1 MGVKFL
7 SLAGDNKILEFE
19 SVVSAHKVK
28 EGMKNVEDA
37 INDGAKKIQKIADD
51 SAKKVKK
58 AAQESAAVRVA
69 QEKTVQ
75 TRIIESG
82 KQTLQQMQN
91 QEKERERAQKAS
103 SQRILETIKQA
114 NRERSESQKQAN
126 RQELEAQKQADRERT
141 IAYKA
146 ALKEQQRAAKEQ
158 RDAEKKMA
166 KEAADAAKKEQ
177 QEAANNAVRAANNI
191 SAAYSKAATVI
202 LTQLKK
208 AFKDAI
214 AYAKEFDAQLTSI
227 AIVTGDPSQ
236 KSRLGEQY
244 EDMAQEMRVTAV
256 EIAQAAEE
264 LYRQGIGSE
273 EEVNN
278 RLKVI
283 TQYAKISG
291 LTFTEAV
298 EAMTASINAFT
309 KDGESGADTA
319 QRIADTWA
327 YLGDSVATS
336 SAEIGR
342 AMQKVASSGQ
352 AAGIGLEKLSSY
364 IAVIEAYTRA
374 APESVGTAL
383 NSMMARYMKVTAAG
397 FGESVTTDEGEV
409 VSINDIAKALQK
421 AGISVYTAGEG
432 FMEFGDVLDAV
443 AAKWGI
449 LKDDLRNYIATQVAG
464 TRGLNYF
471 LALMD
476 GYSQTLDLTAGAYD
490 SAGVAAQKFSIWQD
504 GLEAQLNELD
514 AAVKD
519 LYSDLLNSDAIKTF
533 VGYLTTL
540 VQWFGKVTEAT
551 NGWNVKLALAA
562 AGILMLGRAYTS
574 LKTAA
579 GTSGVMNLLARSFF
593 GVQGAATGATVA
605 ITGMRAAL
613 VSVGVGLAVGVIA
626 TLIGSFASMAQSAEK
641 TKEKLSELTGDYARN
656 NSDAKNMS
664 AQMEALRTSL
674 ENGTVTTEEYLD
686 ARRAL
691 IDQYPE
697 LEGALYNEQ
706 TAVNNLEA
714 AYAQLIETMGQ
725 KTGASLYSSY
735 ATARGSRVDAAT
747 IYDNAA
753 SQFYRSTAGTS
764 EMGAWAMGQFLD
776 RNGRV
781 KTDAFGKWTIKDL
794 QDAVDGLETYKQEFE
809 RTDEQIARMDNLSA
823 ELRGYIAMRTSE
835 LTGEMQTAVATI
847 VESAVNPYL
856 YEDIQDVFPLIIEK
870 MMSVDYGPTMGADN
884 IALWV
889 SDWFK
894 QNADVV
900 AGASEE
906 ELAEI
911 IASIGQEFTVDVI
924 RERLQAAMGYKS
936 DAMNHGYH
944 LALGRLEEIG
954 FLSLSNIDQ
963 MKALTDYLGQ
973 FETVDERSSAFGR
986 VKREAEEIFKS
997 TDLEAGPP
1005 IYNSV
1010 WDMVMANMGV
1020 AVSGGEAVVGEDPL
1034 KGLSLRDQMNA
1045 IGSVNTPTGRSID
1058 PLTTHALLDVVL
1070 GRELAEGKFSEALGE
1085 MAIEEAQA
1093 IMEGIVAAWSK
1104 GLKDNDYSGIF
1115 DYLLENMDFSPEDID
1130 YRGSANMDEYTQA
1143 LTKAEDIN
1151 ALFAAQQAMSAGEE
1165 LSGKDLKSLV
1175 ESYEELLPYL
1185 GNEEALREQIAE
1197 ILARETAEYGN
1208 LLDKYGLAVSEAED
1222 LSQALISN
1230 VTASNKASA
1239 AITKLQKGQRLTAT
1253 ELQTLVKEYPEVTDE
1268 LYQFVNGN
1276 LSAEEAMNALWKAQ
1290 ANANAESFA
1299 KSVQTAISAIDDLTE
1314 GTDEY
1319 EKALDNLGTLFAA
1332 GFGDDMS
1339 SFEFASQYIDDIRA
1353 AANGSEEALR
1363 RLQEAAFIHITGSS
1377 DVDFSAVENG
1387 LYNVSNLSKQ
1397 ALEVLQAM
1405 GLFEIETV
1413 ELPQTYYDLVPDT
1426 GFTGGGARFDDGML
1440 GGGVT
1445 YRQVKRTVTNKAT
1458 VLKLKN
1464 PFAGVSSGTKAGSG
1478 SGGGRSGG
1486 GGGGGGGSKSSSSAS
1501 AAQQKIDDLGR
1512 MTNATDYRLKIAEA
1526 WEEYYNQTGEL
1537 TKTIP
1542 YIEEEIRLH
1551 QELMDSYAKNRKELE
1566 PMALDYKAQVDA
1578 IEAQIASLKTLR
1590 DQYTAGS
1597 YNYKQYDKQITD
1609 LEAKLEEL
1617 LPDYEALVE
1626 TVDGYALSE
1635 INAKKA
1641 IDELNERLK
1650 EQRTAIR
1657 TLRADMKNTV
1667 SGYLDDL
1674 KEQQRALVDATIS
1687 MQDTVLEILR
1697 EEAQRELDI
1706 EKEKLE
1712 GKKDLL
1718 SEELSALRDNFNEA
1732 KAMADKQAKEDELRE
1747 KQRQLATLSTD
1758 PTKAKQ
1764 RAKLEQ
1770 EIADMRK
1777 DMAWDAA
1784 EEEVSSREDSIQQ
1797 EIDGLDELIDANRKA
1812 YDEISGYS
1820 EELINQ
1826 MYDVMRKTEDEMVA
1840 WLREHSTDYAE
1851 STREAQGK
1859 MVEEWTD
1866 TLDTIYGVIRTNW
1879 PEVEDLMMSGLDQIL
1894 EKLKQ
1899 TKDYMTANTETQTN
1913 MVESLSDDWQDML
1926 DSVKVLSETE
1936 RATNQKS
1943 IYDQAGASNPQA
1955 EAEEKKAEDAGA
1967 ITTTTNGRFYIR
1979 KGWDTKSDAYG
1990 TIPDGATVTVDGY
2003 HGSWYRTTWNGITGW
2018 VNMGAFKGID
2028 KTKLKKYARGGI
2040 IDYTG
2045 PAMVDGT
2052 PGRPEGILNADQLQ
2066 MLNRWVFALE
2076 RLSEPSFGENGD
2088 DIGGITVE
2096 PGGIVINVGSLSGSE
2111 DYEEAANGIM
2121 EAIYEKFKVRR

>member
-1 MGVKFL
+1 MSLMNEDFVKSLKLDATQPVEALKHVTAGVKETYREIDKTVE
-7 SLAGDNKILEFE
+7 SSEKKRSALAVAETKLRIKQEETLKARIQASSKEVLAQIKAESDAKKMEYAKDMQARKASADTALQNQKLVNALILENE
-19 SVVSAHKVK
+19 KQTNRQALADHKAKLSEEARLAREARAEQRRQERQAAK
-28 EGMKNVEDA
+28 ERK
-37 INDGAKKIQKIADD
+37 QL
-51 SAKKVKK
+51 
-58 AAQESAAVRVA
+58 AQEEIAN
-69 QEKTVQ
+69 Q
-75 TRIIESG
+75 TRIA
-82 KQTLQQMQN
+82 N
-91 QEKERERAQKAS
+91 QITNVYSMMATKVLAS
-103 SQRILETIKQA
+103 FRNMFT
-114 NRERSESQKQAN
+114 
-126 RQELEAQKQADRERT
+126 EAYR
-141 IAYKA
+141 
-146 ALKEQQRAAKEQ
+146 
-158 RDAEKKMA
+158 
-166 KEAADAAKKEQ
+166 
-177 QEAANNAVRAANNI
+177 
-191 SAAYSKAATVI
+191 
-202 LTQLKK
+202 
-208 AFKDAI
+208 
-214 AYAKEFDAQLTSI
+214 YAKEFDAQLTSI
-227 AIVTGDPSQ
+227 AIVTGDASQ

-244 EDMAQEMRVTAV
+244 EDMAQEMRVTSI
-256 EIAQAAEE
+256 EIAEAAEQ
-264 LYRQGIGSE
+264 LYRQGLGSE

-383 NSMMARYMKVTAAG
+383 NSMMARYMKVTAKG
-397 FGESVTTDEGEV
+397 FGESVTTDEGDV
-409 VSINDIAKALQK
+409 VSINDIAKALET

-443 AAKWGI
+443 AAKWET
-449 LKDDLRNYIATQVAG
+449 LNDDQRNYIATQVAG

-476 GYSQTLDLTAGAYD
+476 GYGQTLELTAGAYD
-490 SAGVAAQKFSIWQD
+490 SAGVAAQKFAIWQS

-519 LYSDLLNSDAIKTF
+519 LYSDLLNSDVIKTF

-551 NGWNVKLALAA
+551 NGWNVKLALLA
-562 AGILMLGRAYTS
+562 AGILMVGRAYTS

-579 GTSGVMNLLARSFF
+579 GTSGVMNLMARSFF

-626 TLIGSFASMAQSAEK
+626 TLIGSFASMAQSAEE

-656 NSDAKNMS
+656 NSDAKSMG

-725 KTGASLYSSY
+725 KTGASLYSNY
-735 ATARGSRVDAAT
+735 TTAKGSRVDAAT
-747 IYDNAA
+747 AYDVAA

-794 QDAVDGLETYKQEFE
+794 QDAVAGLETYKEAYE
-809 RTDEQIARMDNLSA
+809 HSAKEIASMDSLSA
-823 ELRGYIAMRTSE
+823 ELRGYIAVRTGE
-835 LTGEMQTAVATI
+835 LTDEMQNAIATI

-856 YEDIQDVFPLIIEK
+856 YEDIQDVFPLILEK

-906 ELAEI
+906 ELAGI

-973 FETVDERSSAFGR
+973 FETVDDRSSAFGR

-1005 IYNSV
+1005 VYNSV

-1058 PLTTHALLDVVL
+1058 PITTHALLDVVL
-1070 GRELAEGKFSEALGE
+1070 GRELAEGRFSEALGE

-1143 LTKAEDIN
+1143 LTKAGDIN

-1290 ANANAESFA
+1290 ANANAENFA

-1353 AANGSEEALR
+1353 AAEGSEEALR

-1387 LYNVSNLSKQ
+1387 LYTVDNLSKQ
-1397 ALEVLQAM
+1397 ALEVLQKM
-1405 GLFEIETV
+1405 GLFEIQTV

-1445 YRQVKRTVTNKAT
+1445 YRQVKRTVTNKVT
-1458 VLKLKN
+1458 VLKLKD
-1464 PFAGVSSGTKAGSG
+1464 PFTGLSSGDTKPKS

-1486 GGGGGGGSKSSSSAS
+1486 GGGGGSKSSSNTS
-1501 AAQQKIDDLGR
+1501 AAQQKIAELEN
-1512 MTNATDYRLKIAEA
+1512 MTTATDYRLKIAEA

-1712 GKKDLL
+1712 GKKELL

-1747 KQRQLATLSTD
+1747 KQRQLAVLSTD

-1784 EEEVSSREDSIQQ
+1784 EEEVSSREDSVQQ

-1826 MYDVMRKTEDEMVA
+1826 MYDVMRKTEDEMVS

-1955 EAEEKKAEDAGA
+1955 ESEEKKAEDAGA

-2066 MLNRWVFALE
+2066 LLNRWVFALE

-2096 PGGIVINVGSLSGSE
+2096 PGGIVINVGSLSGNE

>member
-1 MGVKFL
+1 MSLMNEDFVKSLKLDATQPVEALKHVTAGVKETYREIDKTVE
-7 SLAGDNKILEFE
+7 SSEKKRSALAVAETKLRIKQEETLKARIQASSKEVLAQIKAESDAKKMEYSKDMQARKASADTALQNQKLVNALILENE
-19 SVVSAHKVK
+19 
-28 EGMKNVEDA
+28 
-37 INDGAKKIQKIADD
+37 
-51 SAKKVKK
+51 
-58 AAQESAAVRVA
+58 
-69 QEKTVQ
+69 
-75 TRIIESG
+75 
-82 KQTLQQMQN
+82 KQT
-91 QEKERERAQKAS
+91 
-103 SQRILETIKQA
+103 
-114 NRERSESQKQAN
+114 N
-126 RQELEAQKQADRERT
+126 RQALADHKAKLSEEARLAKESRAEQRR
-141 IAYKA
+141 
-146 ALKEQQRAAKEQ
+146 LEQQAAKEKRQLAQEEIAHQ
-158 RDAEKKMA
+158 REI
-166 KEAADAAKKEQ
+166 
-177 QEAANNAVRAANNI
+177 ANQITN
-191 SAAYSKAATVI
+191 AYSMMATKV
-202 LTQLKK
+202 LASFRSMFTE
-208 AFKDAI
+208 AYR
-214 AYAKEFDAQLTSI
+214 YAKEFDAQLTSI
-227 AIVTGDPSQ
+227 AIVTGDASQ

-244 EDMAQEMRVTAV
+244 EDMAQEMRVASI
-256 EIAQAAEE
+256 EIAEAAEQ
-264 LYRQGIGSE
+264 LYRQGLGSE

-383 NSMMARYMKVTAAG
+383 NSMMARYMKVTARG
-397 FGESVTTDEGEV
+397 FGESVTTDEGDV
-409 VSINDIAKALQK
+409 VSINDIAKALQT

-443 AAKWGI
+443 AAKWEI
-449 LKDDLRNYIATQVAG
+449 LNDDQRNYIATQVAG

-476 GYSQTLDLTAGAYD
+476 GYSQTLELTAGAYD
-490 SAGVAAQKFSIWQD
+490 SAGVAAQKFSIWQG

-514 AAVKD
+514 AAIKD
-519 LYSDLLNSDAIKTF
+519 VYSDLLNANTIQPF
-533 VGYLTTL
+533 VSALTTL

-551 NGWNVKLALAA
+551 NGWNVKLALLA

-579 GTSGVMNLLARSFF
+579 GTSGVMNLLAQSFF

-613 VSVGVGLAVGVIA
+613 VSVGVGLAVGVVA
-626 TLIGSFASMAQSAEK
+626 TLVGWFASLGTSAEEAHQK
-641 TKEKLSELTGDYARN
+641 IQELNEGYSARDTSIKETQAQIDSLKESMDEGSISVEEYVRAREALVQKYPELDTVLAQEKGAVEDLTGAYQNLVEWAEKKMTADMVQ
-656 NSDAKNMS
+656 S
-664 AQMEALRTSL
+664 
-674 ENGTVTTEEYLD
+674 YLD
-686 ARRAL
+686 AVNGAETAKGGYDQLIKGYYSANQGMPQELADLRTQDWAVSEGIISEAGAL
-691 IDQYPE
+691 IEFGQSIFNLLKNGFLDSDLPNFSMPE
-697 LEGALYNEQ
+697 LKSTAEGLRAYRESLSMDDPDLLYAVDQQIGYIEATIIGRANKMQETTTEYLQTIIRSIINPVNYPDIVQYLPALFDQFANTDYGSMTSTEVQAYVQNWMTQYASDLAGATTAEANNIIAQIGSDIAPGTLLARAALGGGLQSKMGMPEDVWAADEGSSEVRKTMGDILGYSDVFTEEWEKDFKQLTQVTEDEYQAIIEYLEGIEDAEKRLQEFNDIRSVLQPAPYNPR
-706 TAVNNLEA
+706 TPTN
-714 AYAQLIETMGQ
+714 AYAR
-725 KTGASLYSSY
+725 GAVSDYINGKGSLTRPYLYSS
-735 ATARGSRVDAAT
+735 
-747 IYDNAA
+747 
-753 SQFYRSTAGTS
+753 
-764 EMGAWAMGQFLD
+764 
-776 RNGRV
+776 
-781 KTDAFGKWTIKDL
+781 
-794 QDAVDGLETYKQEFE
+794 
-809 RTDEQIARMDNLSA
+809 DEYN
-823 ELRGYIAMRTSE
+823 T
-835 LTGEMQTAVATI
+835 
-847 VESAVNPYL
+847 
-856 YEDIQDVFPLIIEK
+856 
-870 MMSVDYGPTMGADN
+870 
-884 IALWV
+884 
-889 SDWFK
+889 
-894 QNADVV
+894 
-900 AGASEE
+900 
-906 ELAEI
+906 
-911 IASIGQEFTVDVI
+911 
-924 RERLQAAMGYKS
+924 
-936 DAMNHGYH
+936 
-944 LALGRLEEIG
+944 ALG
-954 FLSLSNIDQ
+954 
-963 MKALTDYLGQ
+963 
-973 FETVDERSSAFGR
+973 
-986 VKREAEEIFKS
+986 
-997 TDLEAGPP
+997 
-1005 IYNSV
+1005 
-1010 WDMVMANMGV
+1010 
-1020 AVSGGEAVVGEDPL
+1020 
-1034 KGLSLRDQMNA
+1034 
-1045 IGSVNTPTGRSID
+1045 
-1058 PLTTHALLDVVL
+1058 
-1070 GRELAEGKFSEALGE
+1070 
-1085 MAIEEAQA
+1085 
-1093 IMEGIVAAWSK
+1093 
-1104 GLKDNDYSGIF
+1104 
-1115 DYLLENMDFSPEDID
+1115 
-1130 YRGSANMDEYTQA
+1130 
-1143 LTKAEDIN
+1143 KAEDIN

-1377 DVDFSAVENG
+1377 DVDFSVVENG
-1387 LYNVSNLSKQ
+1387 LYNVENLSKQ

-1405 GLFEIETV
+1405 GLFEIQTV
-1413 ELPQTYYDLVPDT
+1413 DLPQTYYDIVPQNT
-1426 GFTGGGARFDDGML
+1426 GSIGGGARFDDGMTP
-1440 GGGVT
+1440 GGIS
-1445 YRQVKRTVTNKAT
+1445 YRPVKKTVTNQAT

-1464 PFAGVSSGTKAGSG
+1464 PFAGVSSGTTKPKS

-1486 GGGGGGGSKSSSSAS
+1486 GGGGSKSSSNAS
-1501 AAQQKIDDLGR
+1501 AAQQKIDELGR

-1578 IEAQIASLKTLR
+1578 IEAQIASLKALR

-1712 GKKDLL
+1712 GKKNLL

-1747 KQRQLATLSTD
+1747 KQRQLAVLSTD

-1784 EEEVSSREDSIQQ
+1784 EEEVSSREDSVQQ

-2096 PGGIVINVGSLSGSE
+2096 PGGIVINVGSLSGNE
-2111 DYEEAANGIM
+2111 DYEEVANGIM

>member
-1 MGVKFL
+1 
-7 SLAGDNKILEFE
+7 
-19 SVVSAHKVK
+19 
-28 EGMKNVEDA
+28 
-37 INDGAKKIQKIADD
+37 
-51 SAKKVKK
+51 
-58 AAQESAAVRVA
+58 
-69 QEKTVQ
+69 
-75 TRIIESG
+75 
-82 KQTLQQMQN
+82 
-91 QEKERERAQKAS
+91 
-103 SQRILETIKQA
+103 
-114 NRERSESQKQAN
+114 
-126 RQELEAQKQADRERT
+126 
-141 IAYKA
+141 
-146 ALKEQQRAAKEQ
+146 
-158 RDAEKKMA
+158 
-166 KEAADAAKKEQ
+166 
-177 QEAANNAVRAANNI
+177 
-191 SAAYSKAATVI
+191 
-202 LTQLKK
+202 
-208 AFKDAI
+208 
-214 AYAKEFDAQLTSI
+214 
-227 AIVTGDPSQ
+227 
-236 KSRLGEQY
+236 
-244 EDMAQEMRVTAV
+244 
-256 EIAQAAEE
+256 
-264 LYRQGIGSE
+264 
-273 EEVNN
+273 
-278 RLKVI
+278 
-283 TQYAKISG
+283 
-291 LTFTEAV
+291 
-298 EAMTASINAFT
+298 
-309 KDGESGADTA
+309 
-319 QRIADTWA
+319 
-327 YLGDSVATS
+327 
-336 SAEIGR
+336 
-342 AMQKVASSGQ
+342 
-352 AAGIGLEKLSSY
+352 
-364 IAVIEAYTRA
+364 
-374 APESVGTAL
+374 
-383 NSMMARYMKVTAAG
+383 
-397 FGESVTTDEGEV
+397 
-409 VSINDIAKALQK
+409 
-421 AGISVYTAGEG
+421 
-432 FMEFGDVLDAV
+432 
-443 AAKWGI
+443 
-449 LKDDLRNYIATQVAG
+449 
-464 TRGLNYF
+464 
-471 LALMD
+471 
-476 GYSQTLDLTAGAYD
+476 
-490 SAGVAAQKFSIWQD
+490 
-504 GLEAQLNELD
+504 
-514 AAVKD
+514 
-519 LYSDLLNSDAIKTF
+519 
-533 VGYLTTL
+533 
-540 VQWFGKVTEAT
+540 
-551 NGWNVKLALAA
+551 
-562 AGILMLGRAYTS
+562 
-574 LKTAA
+574 
-579 GTSGVMNLLARSFF
+579 
-593 GVQGAATGATVA
+593 
-605 ITGMRAAL
+605 
-613 VSVGVGLAVGVIA
+613 
-626 TLIGSFASMAQSAEK
+626 
-641 TKEKLSELTGDYARN
+641 
-656 NSDAKNMS
+656 
-664 AQMEALRTSL
+664 
-674 ENGTVTTEEYLD
+674 
-686 ARRAL
+686 
-691 IDQYPE
+691 
-697 LEGALYNEQ
+697 
-706 TAVNNLEA
+706 
-714 AYAQLIETMGQ
+714 
-725 KTGASLYSSY
+725 
-735 ATARGSRVDAAT
+735 
-747 IYDNAA
+747 
-753 SQFYRSTAGTS
+753 
-764 EMGAWAMGQFLD
+764 
-776 RNGRV
+776 
-781 KTDAFGKWTIKDL
+781 
-794 QDAVDGLETYKQEFE
+794 
-809 RTDEQIARMDNLSA
+809 
-823 ELRGYIAMRTSE
+823 
-835 LTGEMQTAVATI
+835 
-847 VESAVNPYL
+847 
-856 YEDIQDVFPLIIEK
+856 
-870 MMSVDYGPTMGADN
+870 
-884 IALWV
+884 
-889 SDWFK
+889 
-894 QNADVV
+894 
-900 AGASEE
+900 
-906 ELAEI
+906 
-911 IASIGQEFTVDVI
+911 
-924 RERLQAAMGYKS
+924 
-936 DAMNHGYH
+936 
-944 LALGRLEEIG
+944 
-954 FLSLSNIDQ
+954 
-963 MKALTDYLGQ
+963 
-973 FETVDERSSAFGR
+973 
-986 VKREAEEIFKS
+986 
-997 TDLEAGPP
+997 
-1005 IYNSV
+1005 
-1010 WDMVMANMGV
+1010 
-1020 AVSGGEAVVGEDPL
+1020 
-1034 KGLSLRDQMNA
+1034 
-1045 IGSVNTPTGRSID
+1045 
-1058 PLTTHALLDVVL
+1058 
-1070 GRELAEGKFSEALGE
+1070 
-1085 MAIEEAQA
+1085 
-1093 IMEGIVAAWSK
+1093 MEGIVAAWSK

-1151 ALFAAQQAMSAGEE
+1151 ALFAAQQTMSAGEE

-1299 KSVQTAISAIDDLTE
+1299 KSVQTAISAIDNLTE

-1353 AANGSEEALR
+1353 AAEGSEEALR

-1387 LYNVSNLSKQ
+1387 LYNVENLSKQ

-1464 PFAGVSSGTKAGSG
+1464 PFAGVSSGTGKGKGSG
-1478 SGGGRSGG
+1478 SGSGRS
-1486 GGGGGGGSKSSSSAS
+1486 GGGGGGGSKSSSNTS

-1537 TKTIP
+1537 AKTIP

-1578 IEAQIASLKTLR
+1578 IEAQIASLKALR

-1609 LEAKLEEL
+1609 LETKLEEL

-1641 IDELNERLK
+1641 IDELNKRLK

-1747 KQRQLATLSTD
+1747 KQRQLAVLSTD

-1784 EEEVSSREDSIQQ
+1784 EEEVSSRENSIQQ

-1955 EAEEKKAEDAGA
+1955 ESEEKKAEDAGA

-2066 MLNRWVFALE
+2066 LLNRWVFALE

-2096 PGGIVINVGSLSGSE
+2096 PGGVVINVGSLSGNE